1 MEPGFLA
8 VGQLP
13 ALFAAFS
20 SFDLSALVWVLL
32 GPPGGPISPNLL
44 MPPAARMLMIAAPV
58 LSGVLLC
65 IVADLLQQHR
75 HHEADDDRHRA
86 AAPRRQRGSRSVGT
100 PPLPSA
106 PRTTQRILSHDR
118 GQSA

>member
-13 ALFAAFS
+13 PLFAAFS

-32 GPPGGPISPNLL
+32 RPSGEPISPNLL
-44 MPPAARMLMIAAPV
+44 MPPAARTLMIAAPV

-65 IVADLLQQHR
+65 IVADLMQHR
-75 HHEADDDRHRA
+75 HHEADDDGHRA

-100 PPLPSA
+100 PPLPSG